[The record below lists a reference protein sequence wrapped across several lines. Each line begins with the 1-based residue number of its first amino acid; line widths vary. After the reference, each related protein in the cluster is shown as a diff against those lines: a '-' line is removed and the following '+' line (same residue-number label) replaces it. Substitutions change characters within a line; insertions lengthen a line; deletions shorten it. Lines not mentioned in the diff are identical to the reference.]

1 MSHTIPPGLNAAHRL
16 CRRILPLLL
25 ALWGCLSLQALTAT
39 APADTTHSKPSPVR
53 VSLIT
58 CAPGREV
65 YQLEGHTALRLTR
78 EPEAGHPGYDHVV
91 NWGVFDF
98 ASPNFLYRFVKG
110 ETDYM
115 ALAYPFD
122 LFMEEYRLEGRRV
135 VEQVLDLTPE
145 QAARVEALAAENIL
159 PENRT
164 YRYNYVTD
172 NCATRPLALIEAAL
186 GDTLEFSHPAPLHPS
201 MAPHPEQPDT
211 SEGTPATF
219 RSEITRYHTC
229 YPWYQFGIDLALGS
243 GIDRPMNS
251 RGRIFAPI
259 FLQRQ
264 LATATWRTPQGESR
278 PAVKETHVLNHG
290 IPGGVTASPTPLPF
304 SPIGV
309 SVAIFTLTLAIS
321 IRDLGRRRITRW
333 FDTLFY
339 GAFTIAGCVIAFLI
353 FVSEHEAT
361 SPNWLFLWLN
371 PFCAIAAAGIWIKRC
386 KRVVYCYQICNFAAL
401 ILLLAGHHF
410 FGQVFNAAFP
420 LLILCD
426 MMRSFTFIYVNR
438 DSFTSGRS
446 TAAQAM
452 SKEAERPRRRQKK

>member
-1 MSHTIPPGLNAAHRL
+1 MNQTTMPHKAQTQIIHAIA
-16 CRRILPLLL
+16 LLL
-25 ALWGCLSLQALTAT
+25 LTLCGATIKASTIQPHDT
-39 APADTTHSKPSPVR
+39 APAPQPLR

-65 YQLEGHTALRLTR
+65 YQLEGHTALRLTKDSIT
-78 EPEAGHPGYDHVV
+78 GNPGYDHVV

-110 ETDYM
+110 QTDYM

-122 LFMEEYRLEGRRV
+122 IFMEEYRRDGRRV
-135 VEQVLDLTPE
+135 VEQVLDLTPA
-145 QAARVEALAAENIL
+145 QASRVEALAAANIL
-159 PENRT
+159 PQNRT
-164 YRYNYVTD
+164 YRYNYVKD

-186 GDTLEFSHPAPLHPS
+186 GDTLEFHEPAPAEKA
-201 MAPHPEQPDT
+201 MTPHPLQETHT
-211 SEGTPATF
+211 SATPATF

-243 GIDRPMNS
+243 GIDKPIGP
-251 RGRIFAPI
+251 RGQIFAPV

-264 LATATWRTPQGESR
+264 MATATYSTPQGETR
-278 PAVKETHVLNHG
+278 KAVKETRILNHG
-290 IPGGVTASPTPLPF
+290 MPDGVTAEPTPPPF

-309 SVAIFTLTLAIS
+309 SVALFTLTLAIS
-321 IRDLGRRRITRW
+321 IRDIGRRRITRW
-333 FDTLFY
+333 FDTILY
-339 GAFTIAGCVIAFLI
+339 GTFTFAGTIIAFLI

-371 PFCAIAAAGIWIKRC
+371 PFCLIAAAGIWIKRC

-410 FGQVFNAAFP
+410 FGQALNAAFP

-426 MMRSFTFIYVNR
+426 LMRSFTFIYVNR
-438 DSFTSGRS
+438 GSS
-446 TAAQAM
+446 QANNAE
-452 SKEAERPRRRQKK
+452 SPEATDETDRKQKRRQEK